1 MCFFVLVKILVGY
14 DVIIKEIFI
23 VCLEELKVENCF
35 IVFVIEIWLENN
47 IDLEFCLDFEGLE
60 FLNVLYIVW
69 LSCRVFLLL
78 ILKGDLL
85 MIVLKE
91 ELLLMC
97 WFCMEIEM
105 DGDKLWVVFLF
116 DVEVLDL

>member
-97 WFCMEIEM
+97 WLCMEIEM